1 MGKVVTSQGMRAF
14 VETGAHETIKN
25 DPKPKK
31 AEAAPLEVKK
41 EAPVIEAKEPVK
53 EPKVEETGLEPED
66 NDLAERAQA
75 RISKKHRE
83 MKQAEALANKLKLE
97 LEDTETFSKSQYSR
111 AVAAGEEAAKRRAEL
126 SDLRSK
132 APEVKP
138 TGQVKPDPKDPKYY
152 DQGQF
157 KAFEYAKDLAGY
169 SAAKAVEEDRKRQ
182 SDERT
187 KAQQAEAVK
196 AFEAR
201 LERAREKYPDFKE
214 VVGAADMIVPPY
226 IQQHMVRSQYGG
238 DLGYWFAKNPAEAA
252 RIFALDPIEAIAEL
266 GEIQVQ
272 WKKKPDEAQKPNN
285 VVPIQPKPGAPA
297 PTEPLNTQGA
307 GSVNTDPSKM
317 DFKQLRAYERD
328 KAAAQRQGN

>member
-1 MGKVVTSQGMRAF
+1 MGKVVTSQGMQAF
-14 VETGAHETIKN
+14 VESGAHETIKS

-31 AEAAPLEVKK
+31 AELAPLEVKK
-41 EAPVIEAKEPVK
+41 DAPVIEAKDK
-53 EPKVEETGLEPED
+53 EAPKVEETGLEPED

-83 MKQAEALANKLKLE
+83 MKQAEALANKLRTE
-97 LEDTETFSKSQYSR
+97 LEDTETFSKSQYNR
-111 AVAAGEEAAKRRAEL
+111 AVAAEEEAAKLRAEL
-126 SDLRSK
+126 GEIRSK
-132 APEVKP
+132 TP
-138 TGQVKPDPKDPKYY
+138 TVEQTGLMKPDPKDPKYY

-157 KAFEYAKDLAGY
+157 KAFEYAEDLAGY
-169 SAAKAVEEDRKRQ
+169 SATKAVDEDRKRQ
-182 SDERT
+182 TEERT

-214 VVGAADMIVPPY
+214 VVGKVDLLVPPY

-238 DLGYWFAKNPAEAA
+238 DLGYWFAKNPDEAA

-272 WKKKPDEAQKPNN
+272 WKKPAEKEKSNI
-285 VVPIQPKPGAPA
+285 VPIIPKPGAPA

-307 GSVNTDPSKM
+307 GSVNTDPSRM
-317 DFKQLRAYERD
+317 DFKQLRQYERD
-328 KAAAQRQGN
+328 KAAAKRR